1 MNYAIRIFAA
11 GLFLLV
17 LIAATCGRQAVAAP
31 LPAVEAPAR
40 SLTR

>member
-11 GLFLLV
+11 GLFLLL
-17 LIAATCGRQAVAAP
+17 LIIATCGRQAVAAP
-31 LPAVEAPAR
+31 LDAADAPAP